1 MLYHLLV
8 PLASEHI
15 IFNVFRYL
23 TFRSVMALISALV
36 ISLIIGPTVIA
47 WLRAWQNGGET
58 IREDTPVRHLT
69 KRGTPTMGGL
79 VVLAA
84 LLTSTLL
91 WVNLKN
97 RYVWVVVLATLGFGL
112 IGLCDDLFKLRTR
125 KGLKARTKLGLQLL
139 LAIGLLQIVFW
150 QPAANGWKPE
160 LAIPFLKGWVI
171 PLDGWWI
178 PFAML
183 VIIGASNAVNLTDGL
198 DGLAIGPI
206 IMAGGAFG
214 IIAYLTGNF
223 RAADYLK
230 ILNVR
235 GAGELAVF
243 CGALIG
249 AAIGFLWF
257 NCHPAQ
263 VFMGDVGS
271 LALGG
276 AIGTLAVLT
285 KSELLLPLI
294 GGLYVLEAASVIIQV
309 ASFKLTGRRVFR
321 MAPLHHHYELA
332 GWAEPKIVVRF
343 WIVSFA
349 LALLALSTLKLR

>member
-8 PLASEHI
+8 PFASDHI

-23 TFRSVMALISALV
+23 TFRSFMALIWALV
-36 ISLIIGPTVIA
+36 ISLIIGPWIIRA
-47 WLRAWQNGGET
+47 LRVRQHGEDT
-58 IREDTPVRHLT
+58 IREDTPERHRT
-69 KRGTPTMGGL
+69 KKGTPTMGG
-79 VVLAA
+79 VVILIS

-91 WVNLKN
+91 WANLTN
-97 RYVWVVVLATLGFGL
+97 RYVWAVVLATAGFGL
-112 IGLCDDLFKLRTR
+112 IGLWDDTTKLRRR
-125 KGLKARTKLGLQLL
+125 KGVTARQKFGLQLFVSF
-139 LAIGLLQIVFW
+139 AVLQIVFW
-150 QPAANGWKPE
+150 QPPGIWAPT
-160 LAIPFLKGWVI
+160 LAIPFFKGWL
-171 PLDGWWI
+171 LDLGWLWI

-183 VIIGASNAVNLTDGL
+183 VIVGASNAVNLTDGL

-206 IMAGGAFG
+206 IMAAGAFG
-214 IIAYLTGNF
+214 VIAYLTGNF

-235 GAGELAVF
+235 GAGELTVF

-257 NCHPAQ
+257 NCHPAE

-276 AIGTLAVLT
+276 AIGTLAVVT
-285 KSELLLPLI
+285 KAELLLPLI
-294 GGLYVLEAASVIIQV
+294 GGLYVVEAVSVIIQV
-309 ASFKLTGRRVFR
+309 VSFKLTGRRVFR

-349 LALLALSTLKLR
+349 LALLALTTLKLR

>member
-8 PLASEHI
+8 PLATEHI
-15 IFNVFRYL
+15 VFNVFRYL

-36 ISLIIGPTVIA
+36 ISLVIGPLIIQRLRTLQHGGDTV
-47 WLRAWQNGGET
+47 
-58 IREDTPVRHLT
+58 REDTPERHRM
-69 KRGTPTMGGL
+69 KKGTPTMGGL
-79 VVLAA
+79 VILGA
-84 LLTSTLL
+84 LLLSTLL
-91 WVNLKN
+91 WANLMN
-97 RYVWVVVLATLGFGL
+97 RYVWVVVAGTLGFGL
-112 IGLCDDLFKLRTR
+112 IGLWDDSTKLRRR
-125 KGLKARTKLGLQLL
+125 KGLSARVKMGLQL
-139 LAIGLLQIVFW
+139 AVAFGVLQIVFW
-150 QPAANGWKPE
+150 QPPANGWEPV
-160 LAIPFLKGWVI
+160 LAIPFLKGWI
-171 PLDGWWI
+171 LDLGWWWI
-178 PFAML
+178 PVGML
-183 VIIGASNAVNLTDGL
+183 VIVGASNAVNLTDGL

-214 IIAYLTGNF
+214 ILAYLTGNF

-230 ILNVR
+230 IINVK
-235 GAGELAVF
+235 GAGELSVF

-276 AIGTLAVLT
+276 AVGTLAVLT

-294 GGLYVLEAASVIIQV
+294 GGLYVEEAVSVILQV
-309 ASFKLTGRRVFR
+309 ASFKLTGRRIFR

>member
-1 MLYHLLV
+1 M
-8 PLASEHI
+8 
-15 IFNVFRYL
+15 
-23 TFRSVMALISALV
+23 
-36 ISLIIGPTVIA
+36 
-47 WLRAWQNGGET
+47 
-58 IREDTPVRHLT
+58 
-69 KRGTPTMGGL
+69 KKGTPTMGGVIIL
-79 VVLAA
+79 VALVFSTVLWAN
-84 LLTSTLL
+84 LT
-91 WVNLKN
+91 N
-97 RYVWVVVLATLGFGL
+97 RYVWVVIMGTLAFGA
-112 IGLCDDLFKLRTR
+112 IGLLDDAVKLRRR
-125 KGLKARTKLGLQLL
+125 KGLSARAKLGLQL
-139 LAIGLLQIVFW
+139 AVAFGMMQAVFW
-150 QPAANGWKPE
+150 QPLVNGWEPV
-160 LAIPFLKGWVI
+160 LAIPFFKGWIVN
-171 PLDGWWI
+171 LGWLWI
-178 PFAML
+178 PFGML
-183 VIIGASNAVNLTDGL
+183 VIVGASNAVNLTDGL

-214 IIAYLTGNF
+214 VIAYLTGNF

-230 ILNVR
+230 IINVK
-235 GAGELAVF
+235 GAGELSVF

-276 AIGTLAVLT
+276 AVGTLAVLT

-294 GGLYVLEAASVIIQV
+294 GGLYVVEAASVILQV
-309 ASFKLTGRRVFR
+309 ASFKLTGRRIFR